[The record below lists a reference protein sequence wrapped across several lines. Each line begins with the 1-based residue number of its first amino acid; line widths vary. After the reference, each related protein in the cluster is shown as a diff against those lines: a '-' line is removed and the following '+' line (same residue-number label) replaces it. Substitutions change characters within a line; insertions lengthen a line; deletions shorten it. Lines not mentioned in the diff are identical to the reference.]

1 MTDDVVGDWRKWLVF
16 NLLPVSIFPPLCR
29 PLSLRSAYLP
39 SISNF
44 TRTCWQLPSRA
55 FSSVSDSPDDLFNY
69 SSGRWLVNDDLRLAE
84 RRREFD
90 VDELCRLAAQ
100 SVGRSSQAIDTFVK
114 LTEGDFNRTFLL
126 TMHGGFEMVA
136 RIPHPVTVPKFYAIA
151 SEVATTCF
159 LRSSGLPVPEVYDY
173 SPSSDNVAK
182 TEYIFMEFMRSTK
195 LSDVWLELEEPDIVS
210 ALRHLALLESRMI
223 SIPFP
228 AGGSLYH
235 TNELE
240 KVAGRTCVP
249 LNDKRFCVGPD
260 ARLHMWFGRR
270 LQLDVDRGPYE
281 IAEAALVATA
291 RKELMHLEQ
300 FGRPLLPFQRERR
313 EAYGYKEQSPSDH
326 MKNFERYLLIASR
339 SSPRTQPSVISVS
352 AIPISSRATS
362 SCRRRQTLTS

>member
-1 MTDDVVGDWRKWLVF
+1 
-16 NLLPVSIFPPLCR
+16 
-29 PLSLRSAYLP
+29 
-39 SISNF
+39 
-44 TRTCWQLPSRA
+44 
-55 FSSVSDSPDDLFNY
+55 
-69 SSGRWLVNDDLRLAE
+69 
-84 RRREFD
+84 
-90 VDELCRLAAQ
+90 
-100 SVGRSSQAIDTFVK
+100 
-114 LTEGDFNRTFLL
+114 
-126 TMHGGFEMVA
+126 MVA
-136 RIPHPVTVPKFYAIA
+136 RIPYPVTVYKFYAIA
-151 SEVATTCF
+151 SEVATMRF
-159 LRSSGLPVPEVYDY
+159 LRSSGLPVLEVYDY

-228 AGGSLYH
+228 AGGSLYY

-240 KVAGRTCVP
+240 KVAGRTCVL
-249 LNDKRFCVGPD
+249 LNDERFCVGPD
-260 ARLHMWFGRR
+260 AGLRMWFGRR

-300 FGRPLLPFQRERR
+300 FGRPLLPFRRERR
-313 EAYGYKEQSPSDH
+313 EAYGYTEQSPSDH
-326 MKNFERYLLIASR
+326 IKNFECYLLIVSR

-352 AIPISSRATS
+352 AIPISSRATT